1 MIELKLIKEF
11 PCEIMAVDEV
21 GRAPLAGAVVVG
33 AVRVLVQDQDSLK
46 KLLKFLK
53 PKGVTDS
60 KKLNHQTRQKV
71 LKKLKVPDLAF
82 RETGILDFK
91 GIEVSFV
98 TWEMC
103 HVTIDQE
110 NILAASLRAM
120 KESAQHLCSSEI
132 SQPTILIDGN
142 CKLRWGKGV
151 KSPWNEITII
161 KGDSKSLLIGLASII
176 AKEKRDAFMK
186 DMHELYPQYGFDT
199 NVGYPTAAHRKAIKL
214 FGPSPIHRLTFNGVQ
229 TTRPPKVKSTKAKG
243 TKARAKPVK
252 KLPPAGHPAL
262 DITPDT
268 QIPAVGAN

>member
-1 MIELKLIKEF
+1 MNIHSGIELKLIKEF
-11 PCEIMAVDEV
+11 PCEIIAVDEV

-33 AVRVLVQDQDSLK
+33 AVRVLIQDQDSLK

-60 KKLNHQTRQKV
+60 KKLTHEVRQKI
-71 LKKLKVPDLAF
+71 LKKLKVPDLNY

-103 HVTIDQE
+103 HVTIDKE

-120 KESAQHLCSSEI
+120 KEAAMHLSNP
-132 SQPTILIDGN
+132 QNLQTHILIDGI

-151 KSPWNEITII
+151 ESPWNEITII

-186 DMHELYPQYGFDT
+186 DMHELYPYYGFNT
-199 NVGYPTAAHRKAIKL
+199 NFGYPTPAHRKAIREY
-214 FGPSPIHRLTFNGVQ
+214 GPCPIHRRTFAGV
-229 TTRPPKVKSTKAKG
+229 KGVKGKKIG
-243 TKARAKPVK
+243 VKRVK
-252 KLPPAGHPAL
+252 KIPS
-262 DITPDT
+262 IT
-268 QIPAVGAN
+268 IPAASDIAPTPAIAESGTN